1 MRKTIRT
8 FSGIRAISGTDFV
21 VRQSN
26 ADCNI
31 VYAGGICSPGLS
43 SAPAIAKMVVGLLGY
58 TYNTSIKTKLLQ
70 PYVLLKD
77 LPVSQQNQ
85 LIAQNKNYGKIV
97 CKCEN
102 ISAGDILFA
111 LNRPLPVVSTDGIK
125 RRVSA
130 GMGRCQGGF
139 CLDGVINLIAKQN
152 NIKVESVL
160 KENAGSNHILGN
172 IRGYK

>member
-1 MRKTIRT
+1 
-8 FSGIRAISGTDFV
+8 
-21 VRQSN
+21 
-26 ADCNI
+26 
-31 VYAGGICSPGLS
+31 
-43 SAPAIAKMVVGLLGY
+43 MVVGLLGY
-58 TYNTSIKTKLLQ
+58 TYNTNIKTKLLQ

-125 RRVSA
+125 RRVRA